1 VIPTMATLYP
11 EGLSKPPNL
20 KTHKGLTLE
29 DVQKK
34 PENDL
39 KMAWPP
45 LMWNTEAVQNA
56 THDGPSGHLFE

>member
-1 VIPTMATLYP
+1 MISTMATLYP

-20 KTHKGLTLE
+20 KTHKSLTLE

-39 KMAWPP
+39 KVAWPP
-45 LMWNTEAVQNA
+45 LMRSTETVQNT
-56 THDGPSGHLFE
+56 THDRPLGHLFE